1 MPRPRS
7 FWGLA
12 HSGPAAGPDFN
23 QEIRP
28 ILSRNC
34 FKCHG
39 PDDEARKAGLRLDR
53 RETAVR
59 ETESGSVPI
68 VPGQPDQSELIARIN
83 ANDASERM
91 PPRSA
96 NLELSPQQKDVLR
109 RWIAA
114 GAEYRPHWSFVP
126 PKSPPLPAVKQ
137 ASWPRN
143 PIDRFVLAKLEAQG
157 LAPSPPADRYTL
169 LRRVALDLTGVQP
182 TPAEVDAVLDE
193 AAGREA
199 VGKQAAVEQGNPGDA
214 WERAY
219 QHYVDRLLASPQYGE
234 RWARRWLDLARYS
247 DTNGYEKDRPRTIWP
262 YRDWVIRALN
272 DDMPFDQFSVEQIAG
287 DMLPGATP
295 SQRVAT
301 GFHRNTMLNEEGGI
315 DPLEYH
321 FYAMTDRVGTT
332 ATTWLGL
339 TMMCAQ
345 CHTHKFDPIT
355 HREYYQFMALMN
367 NADEPAMDLPTAEV
381 TAQRAARQKRIE
393 QLIAELP
400 AKYPVAATDGKP
412 GIAAQPKVPAGKSRG
427 NTVPAEARRSAA
439 LARGFSQWLDHAR
452 RHAVPWT
459 VLRPVEAR
467 ANVPL
472 LTVEPDDSVFVSG
485 DASKNDKY
493 QLKFRTGLRGV
504 TAIRLEVLP
513 DDRLPGHGPG
523 RVYYEGSPG
532 NFLLTDLSL
541 RRGGKKLPIARAV
554 DSFHSGDFTAA
565 KAIDADLQSPWEIDG
580 GQGRRHVAVFV
591 LQKPLAD
598 PGELDLEM
606 CFEAYYV
613 CGLGRFRIAV
623 TAAADPEAQERP
635 EDVERLLTLAEG
647 QLTAADRQRLQRQF
661 LMEAPEMA
669 AARRE
674 LDTLIR
680 SEPQYPTTL
689 VMQERAGEN
698 SRPTFVHHRG
708 EFLQPQQRVEPGVP
722 AFLPDLPAG
731 APRNRLALARWLV
744 ARGNPLTA
752 RVTVNRQWAALFGL
766 GLVRTTGDF
775 GSQGEPPTHPELLD
789 WLAVRFMD
797 DGWSMKK
804 LHRLI
809 VTSATYRQAV
819 AGHAAVAPAGPGKS
833 AAGPRAAAP
842 PGGRADSRRRLAGQ
856 RTAIRQ
862 DVRAERLPPAASDDH
877 HRRRLW
883 ADDLDGE
890 PGRRPLSPQPLHVQ
904 QADGPLRFLPD
915 LRRPQRRN
923 VLCPT
928 RRVQHAVAGLDP
940 LEQRAVPGAGPG
952 CRPATGRGQPA
963 DPGTACRLVPPC
975 RGASADAARDR
986 GLDEVL

>member
-1 MPRPRS
+1 MVKNMPARTPEPPDRRKFS
-7 FWGLA
+7 WAAVSIAAAAVLLGLGA
-12 HSGPAAGPDFN
+12 SGPAAGPDFN

-219 QHYVDRLLASPQYGE
+219 QHYVDRLLAAPQYGE

-272 DDMPFDQFSVEQIAG
+272 DNMPFDQFSVEQIAG

-381 TAQRAARQKRIE
+381 TAQR
-393 QLIAELP
+393 
-400 AKYPVAATDGKP
+400 
-412 GIAAQPKVPAGKSRG
+412 
-427 NTVPAEARRSAA
+427 
-439 LARGFSQWLDHAR
+439 
-452 RHAVPWT
+452 
-459 VLRPVEAR
+459 
-467 ANVPL
+467 
-472 LTVEPDDSVFVSG
+472 
-485 DASKNDKY
+485 
-493 QLKFRTGLRGV
+493 
-504 TAIRLEVLP
+504 
-513 DDRLPGHGPG
+513 GHG
-523 RVYYEGSPG
+523 RSGS
-532 NFLLTDLSL
+532 NS
-541 RRGGKKLPIARAV
+541 
-554 DSFHSGDFTAA
+554 S
-565 KAIDADLQSPWEIDG
+565 SPNC
-580 GQGRRHVAVFV
+580 
-591 LQKPLAD
+591 P
-598 PGELDLEM
+598 
-606 CFEAYYV
+606 
-613 CGLGRFRIAV
+613 
-623 TAAADPEAQERP
+623 
-635 EDVERLLTLAEG
+635 
-647 QLTAADRQRLQRQF
+647 
-661 LMEAPEMA
+661 
-669 AARRE
+669 
-674 LDTLIR
+674 R
-680 SEPQYPTTL
+680 SIP
-689 VMQERAGEN
+689 
-698 SRPTFVHHRG
+698 S
-708 EFLQPQQRVEPGVP
+708 LQPT
-722 AFLPDLPAG
+722 
-731 APRNRLALARWLV
+731 
-744 ARGNPLTA
+744 GN
-752 RVTVNRQWAALFGL
+752 
-766 GLVRTTGDF
+766 
-775 GSQGEPPTHPELLD
+775 PELL
-789 WLAVRFMD
+789 R
-797 DGWSMKK
+797 S
-804 LHRLI
+804 RR
-809 VTSATYRQAV
+809 SRQ
-819 AGHAAVAPAGPGKS
+819 GRAAVIRSPPK
-833 AAGPRAAAP
+833 PAAAKP
-842 PGGRADSRRRLAGQ
+842 S
-856 RTAIRQ
+856 
-862 DVRAERLPPAASDDH
+862 PAASPSGSTM
-877 HRRRLW
+877 R
-883 ADDLDGE
+883 GGTPC
-890 PGRRPLSPQPLHVQ
+890 PGRSCGPWRP
-904 QADGPLRFLPD
+904 GP
-915 LRRPQRRN
+915 
-923 VLCPT
+923 T
-928 RRVQHAVAGLDP
+928 
-940 LEQRAVPGAGPG
+940 
-952 CRPATGRGQPA
+952 CR
-963 DPGTACRLVPPC
+963 
-975 RGASADAARDR
+975 S
-986 GLDEVL
+986 